1 MRYEKVVLGKFIE
14 RPNRFI
20 AMVEVDG
27 VIERCHVKNT
37 GRCRELLV
45 KDATVFLEPAKNPE
59 RATRFSVVGVIKN
72 HTLINMDSQA
82 PNEAAYE
89 WLLKEKL
96 IKNITYARREVTYKN
111 SRFDL
116 YAKFLE
122 NNVEKEAFIEVKGV
136 TLENDG
142 VASFPDA
149 PTQRGCK
156 HINELIDAQK
166 NGYRA
171 VLLLVIQMKGIKYF
185 TPNKITDP
193 EFAKNVKRAARAG
206 VEVIAVDCRIELE
219 KDNSFLMEIDDFIEV
234 KL

>member
-45 KDATVFLEPAKNPE
+45 KNATVFLEPAKNPE

-122 NNVEKEAFIEVKGV
+122 NGIEKQAFIEVKGV

-149 PTQRGCK
+149 PTQRGCR
-156 HINELIDAQK
+156 HIRELIDAKK

-193 EFAKNVKRAARAG
+193 EFAKTIKNAARAG
-206 VEVIAVDCRIELE
+206 VEVIAVDCKIKLE
-219 KDNSFLMEIDDFIEV
+219 KDNVFVMEIDDFIEV